1 MSGAPPPDA
10 PSSGDVRPTP
20 AAVTAPDDRAEA
32 ISRLQI
38 KTFDDALGHRIIGTH
53 MWAVREGLRG
63 AAAYELFDGYCQ
75 RLVIDG
81 IELWRAH
88 LAMETLHPQWSG
100 YGYTWRRDL
109 NAIEPE
115 QYVHGSALDAD
126 FLGSPF
132 NELIVRAQRGE
143 ETPSMRRRL
152 EQEDQRDFPILVEF
166 FAAGATDYA
175 AYLFTFGKGGDR
187 SQGTGIVYSFVTDR
201 RGGFSDDDT
210 TLLQA
215 TLPGLSLAMKS
226 HAGYVIA
233 SGLLGTYLGEDA
245 GQRVHA
251 GSIMRGTVDTLRA
264 VIWYADIRGF
274 TRISDS
280 APGPVVVEL
289 LNEVFEILTA
299 SLRVHGGQ
307 VLKFIGDGMLAVF
320 SFEEHDRAETC
331 RHALDAAI
339 EATRNIDEMNKARA
353 AAGAR
358 SPRWISRSISA
369 RSCTA
374 MSARPTGSTSPS
386 SARRS
391 TRSRGSR
398 LCASRSARQFWSRRN
413 SSPGLPRTRRA
424 SSRSAATHCAACASR
439 RRFSRWIWGESVRP
453 APITLEIAGKR
464 DP

>member
-1 MSGAPPPDA
+1 MP
-10 PSSGDVRPTP
+10 
-20 AAVTAPDDRAEA
+20 PDDRAAA

-38 KTFDDALGHRIIGTH
+38 RTFDDALGHRIIGTH
-53 MWAVREGLRG
+53 MWAVREGLRSAG
-63 AAAYELFDGYCQ
+63 AYELFDGYCQ

-109 NAIEPE
+109 NAIEPQ
-115 QYVHGSALDAD
+115 QYVHGSTEDAD

-132 NELIVRAQRGE
+132 NELIVRAQGGE
-143 ETPSMRRRL
+143 ENPSLRRRV
-152 EQEDQRDFPILVEF
+152 EQDDQRDFPILVEF
-166 FAAGATDYA
+166 FAAGATDYL
-175 AYLFTFGKGGDR
+175 AYLFEFGKGGDR

-215 TLPGLSLAMKS
+215 TLPGLSLAMKA

-245 GQRVHA
+245 GRRVHA
-251 GSIMRGTVDTLRA
+251 GSILRGSVDTLRA

-274 TRISDS
+274 TTVSDS

-307 VLKFIGDGMLAVF
+307 VLKFIGDGMLAIF

-339 EATRNIDEMNKARA
+339 EAMRNIDEMNKARA
-353 AAGAR
+353 AAGVPVASVDLALHLGEVLYGNVGATDRLDFTVIGPAVNEVAR
-358 SPRWISRSISA
+358 IEALCEPLDRPVLVSA
-369 RSCTA
+369 EFVA
-374 MSARPTGSTSPS
+374 GITGADDRLESLGRH
-386 SARRS
+386 AL
-391 TRSRGSR
+391 RGIR
-398 LCASRSARQFWSRRN
+398 E
-413 SSPGLPRTRRA
+413 PK
-424 SSRSAATHCAACASR
+424 
-439 RRFSRWIWGESVRP
+439 
-453 APITLEIAGKR
+453 EIFALDLSGGG
-464 DP
+464 